1 MKAFNYIL
9 LLLLLYSCSN
19 ILNCEKQ
26 KIFNPKNGEVI
37 YLKYC
42 LYGNG
47 HEATFI
53 SLDSI
58 YKDPVDSINEY
69 ICYHDYPIYFYKLSK
84 DTLNIYCYC
93 IFEIPKEHRQFKTI
107 IKMVDMGFDEWDN
120 MKKDYK
126 KLGLKVFP
134 SCHFNEKDTVKVDD

>member
-1 MKAFNYIL
+1 MKAFIYIL
-9 LLLLLYSCSN
+9 LSILYSCSN
-19 ILNCEKQ
+19 ISNSEKQ
-26 KIFNPKNGEVI
+26 KIYNPINGEVI

-42 LYGNG
+42 LYDNG

-69 ICYHDYPIYFYKLSK
+69 ICYHDYPIYFYNLSS
-84 DTLNIYCYC
+84 DTLTIYGYA
-93 IFEIPKEHRQFKTI
+93 IFQVPKKSQMFKTKI
-107 IKMVDMGFDEWDN
+107 RMVDMDVVEWN
-120 MKKDYK
+120 EMKKDYK

-134 SCHFNEKDTVKVDD
+134 TCHFNEENTVKVDD